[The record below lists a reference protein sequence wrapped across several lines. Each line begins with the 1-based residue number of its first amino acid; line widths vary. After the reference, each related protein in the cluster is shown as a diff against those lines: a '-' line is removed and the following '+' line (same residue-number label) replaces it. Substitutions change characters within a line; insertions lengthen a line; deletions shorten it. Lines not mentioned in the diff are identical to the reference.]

1 MFYGTAQFYAY
12 VVGPSCYLFGVKFD
26 TQNLDNAALSKLPPG
41 FRFVRSLHIH
51 IALSWP
57 WNPGEHPNLDWPL
70 PGLPLRPPGTA
81 LITECLSNGSHQLR
95 QVTLHKV
102 QIGDARMPAL
112 IDCTLEDRGR
122 LYRAVLKH
130 FLAPLRI
137 LRGVDL
143 KYDGL
148 CKFGRHGSTHR
159 GIIRDSLRS
168 REEVLRIFVGLE
180 RIRMSFLHGLAEQVS
195 QHT

>member
-1 MFYGTAQFYAY
+1 MFYGIAQFGAY
-12 VVGPSCYLFGVKFD
+12 IVGSTCYLFGLQFD
-26 TQNLDNAALSKLPPG
+26 THNPDAALRKLPPG
-41 FRFVRSLHIH
+41 FRFVRLLHIR
-51 IALSWP
+51 INLSWP

-81 LITECLSNGSHQLR
+81 LITECLSKGSDQLR
-95 QVTLHKV
+95 QVTLSRI
-102 QIGDARMPAL
+102 QTGDARMPAL

-130 FLAPLRI
+130 FLAPLRV

-148 CKFGRHGSTHR
+148 WKIGSHR
-159 GIIRDSLRS
+159 SFHKEIIGDSPRS
-168 REEVLRIFVGLE
+168 REEELRVFVGLE
-180 RIRMSFLHGLAEQVS
+180 RIRMSFLHGLAERVS